1 MHLRNWVRAEWDRIA
16 GFGLVGLGGVLLVL
30 GYHGVS
36 TSPFVAQQISYAV
49 SGGMGGLF
57 LLGLGVGL
65 LISADLHD
73 EWRKLDRI
81 EMALRG
87 EAVPETTRLLEL
99 LRRPPGGDGPAPV
112 FPEAPAVAERAAE
125 RPRARV
131 ALAGGGA
138 AMGVLAWGWWRSA
151 HTVDLETA
159 WTGLAL
165 AGLALAIALASVG
178 GHAYRLRRFVAG
190 RTRVLFGPALVAV
203 TTTGTTS
210 SRSGGPAMA
219 AEGSTVFVVPGLR
232 RFHRSGC
239 PALASA
245 AATPAATARGEVA
258 PGLEPCKLCGAS

>member
-1 MHLRNWVRAEWDRIA
+1 MELRTWIRAEWDRIA
-16 GFGLVGLGGVLLVL
+16 GFGLVGLGGVLLIL

-57 LLGLGVGL
+57 LLGAGVGL

-87 EAVPETTRLLEL
+87 EAAPDPKRLIEL
-99 LRRPPGGDGPAPV
+99 LRQRANGDGPAPMP
-112 FPEAPAVAERAAE
+112 PEAGPVPDRAHE
-125 RPRARV
+125 RPRAHV

-138 AMGVLAWGWWRSA
+138 AIGILTWGWLRAA
-151 HTVDLETA
+151 HTADLETA

-165 AGLALAIALASVG
+165 AGLALAVALAVAG
-178 GHAYRLRRFVAG
+178 GRSYRLRRFVVG
-190 RTRVLFGPALVAV
+190 RTRVILGPAFEAV
-203 TTTGTTS
+203 TITAAP
-210 SRSGGPAMA
+210 SGSAAAIDPA
-219 AEGSTVFVVPGLR
+219 TVFVVPGLR

-239 PALASA
+239 PALAGA
-245 AATPAATARGEVA
+245 GATPEPTARAEVA